1 MQIDIQTLNKALG
14 NIDLYLL
21 DQILKGRFDPSM
33 KVLDAGCGEGR
44 NLSYFI
50 QNGYEV
56 HGVDTNPSAIQMLK
70 FVASSLNRAIDKHN
84 FQVAPVEKLPYE
96 GAYFDLVIC
105 NAVLHFAQNHD
116 HFHAMFSELCRVAK
130 PDAYIFIRTAS
141 SIGMEDKIKEIAH
154 GVYHLPDGSHRYLIH
169 RNQAETLTAQFG
181 LAYIE
186 SFKTVVVDAMRSM
199 STLICRKSAQ

>member
-44 NLSYFI
+44 NLTYFI

-56 HGVDTNPSAIQMLK
+56 HGVDTNPSAIQMLR
-70 FVASSLNRAIDKHN
+70 FVASSLNRAVDKNN

-96 GAYFDLVIC
+96 SASFDLVIC
-105 NAVLHFAQNHD
+105 NAVLHFAQSHD
-116 HFHAMFSELCRVAK
+116 HFNAMLSELCRMAK
-130 PDAYIFIRTAS
+130 PGACLFIRTAS
-141 SIGMEDKIKEIAH
+141 SIGMEDKIKEIAD
-154 GVYHLPDGSHRYLIH
+154 GVYSLPDGSQRYLIH
-169 RNQAETLTAQFG
+169 SGHVETIPASFG
-181 LAYIE
+181 LKYVE
-186 SFKTVVVDAMRSM
+186 PFKTVVVEAMRAM
-199 STLICRKSAQ
+199 STLICIKSDK